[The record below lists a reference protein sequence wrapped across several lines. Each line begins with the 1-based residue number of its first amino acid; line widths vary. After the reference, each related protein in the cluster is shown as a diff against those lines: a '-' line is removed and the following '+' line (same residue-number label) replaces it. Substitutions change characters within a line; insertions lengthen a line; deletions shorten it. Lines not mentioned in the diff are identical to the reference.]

1 MWRSSRKKRAERK
14 KNIKP
19 YISRELIRE
28 IILILSMMYINVRK
42 PLKCMK
48 IALDDNKIK
57 P

>member
-28 IILILSMMYINVRK
+28 IILMNINVRK

>member
-1 MWRSSRKKRAERK
+1 MKKAAEKKGRTRKK
-14 KNIKP
+14 IKP
-19 YISRELIRE
+19 YIFRELIRE

>member
-1 MWRSSRKKRAERK
+1 MKKAAEKKGRTRKEK
-14 KNIKP
+14 IKP
-19 YISRELIRE
+19 YIFRELIRE

>member
-1 MWRSSRKKRAERK
+1 MKKQQKEKGRTK

-19 YISRELIRE
+19 YIFRELIRE
-28 IILILSMMYINVRK
+28 IILMNINVRK

>member
-1 MWRSSRKKRAERK
+1 MEKQQKEKGRTR